1 MMNCRQKLAE
11 LDKEVFTE
19 EDFNEANGDDEDK
32 EEQFSYGTREV
43 NRGPLESKL
52 DDLLPFLTQPLLE
65 CSFSSLFYT
74 TGNHTFLNGI
84 ITTGNRNG
92 SKIRYAV

>member
-32 EEQFSYGTREV
+32 EE
-43 NRGPLESKL
+43 
-52 DDLLPFLTQPLLE
+52 
-65 CSFSSLFYT
+65 
-74 TGNHTFLNGI
+74 
-84 ITTGNRNG
+84 
-92 SKIRYAV
+92 